1 MHNKANRFLTEVPK
15 ATIQNAVTL
24 GTKVNLL
31 RTILLEN
38 STLQKVGA
46 WDRGLIILASRVTLS
61 HVILES
67 RLGSHIT

>member
-1 MHNKANRFLTEVPK
+1 MHNIANRFLTEVPK

-24 GTKVNLL
+24 GTKMNLL

-46 WDRGLIILASRVTLS
+46 WDRGLILTSRVTLS

>member
-1 MHNKANRFLTEVPK
+1 MHNKAIRFLTEVPK

-24 GTKVNLL
+24 GTKMNLL

-46 WDRGLIILASRVTLS
+46 WDRGLILTSRVTLS